1 MTTSL
6 GKKRNSPQ
14 RHIRISTNLN
24 ELHATDNAS
33 RARYVKT
40 MGVQG
45 IVVQVPCIVV
55 KKIQIH
61 RGLKSKIFV
70 PVVVPVR
77 IRSAALLARFKAR
90 SHGSKNNVV

>member
-1 MTTSL
+1 MTTSR
-6 GKKRNSPQ
+6 GKKRNSPH

-61 RGLKSKIFV
+61 RGYKSKIF
-70 PVVVPVR
+70 VPVR

-90 SHGSKNNVV
+90 SHGSKNNVI

>member
-1 MTTSL
+1 MSYLGEFFRCSQRSVSSRGKTGRVNDSFTSSGFL
-6 GKKRNSPQ
+6 LRDMSYAHLDLS
-14 RHIRISTNLN
+14 HIRISTNLN
-24 ELHATDNAS
+24 ELRATDNAS

-61 RGLKSKIFV
+61 
-70 PVVVPVR
+70 
-77 IRSAALLARFKAR
+77 
-90 SHGSKNNVV
+90 HG